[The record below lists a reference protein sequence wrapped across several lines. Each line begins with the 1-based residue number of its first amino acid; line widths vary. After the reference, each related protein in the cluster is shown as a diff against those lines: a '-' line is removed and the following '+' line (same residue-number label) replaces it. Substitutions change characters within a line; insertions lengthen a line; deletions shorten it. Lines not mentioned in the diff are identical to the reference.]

1 MTAQNALKDEN
12 SVASA
17 IFENASVAGET
28 RRGQI
33 DQSTGRILVNA
44 TSGVVG
50 PVSSTDGAIALW
62 DGATGLVIKNS
73 NLIPGGTVTAPT
85 TTATPVFT
93 SYYGGN
99 TNALGDPVAWFQLKI
114 GATTYKIPLYT

>member
-1 MTAQNALKDEN
+1 MT
-12 SVASA
+12 
-17 IFENASVAGET
+17 ENAERDQNNVPTLIGASSVDGKTPVRVYADPT
-28 RRGQI
+28 THRL
-33 DQSTGRILVNA
+33 LVDA

-62 DGATGLVIKNS
+62 DGTTGQTVKDSIYV
-73 NLIPGGTVTAPT
+73 PGGTTTAPS

-99 TNALGDPVAWFQLKI
+99 TKALGDPNAWLLITISGVA
-114 GATTYKIPLYT
+114 YKIPLYT